1 MRVTL
6 NLVPQ
11 FLRRSKKT
19 MTFITRTVLL
29 MMIACIGFCAAS
41 VSGQLLEF
49 TYVPAYGSSDNLT
62 GRVHAVDPSRHV
74 VATYIYLEELGW
86 WTKPDL
92 PCSGVPIES
101 DSSWEVDI
109 TTSVEDIYA
118 TAICAFLI
126 PNDVECPTIAGEQD
140 LPDSLFDMC
149 VDAACTTR
157 VMRTVLYSGYEWD
170 VRRSCW
176 RSEPGPNYFSNGVD
190 NVWVDGQDRLHLTV
204 RRGDRLW
211 YCSEV
216 ILKEA
221 LGYGTYVFQLD
232 SKVGDFDQNVVLGLF
247 VYDSGAWEVFN
258 REMDIEFAKWGN
270 VTYPNAQFVIQ
281 PYEVE
286 GNIYQWMLSPA
297 QKASTHSFCW
307 TSDSVRFESARGHQS
322 SPPFDSILDTW
333 TYTNA
338 GGIPEPGDER
348 VTLNLWLF
356 ESLPPTNGMEP
367 EVVITNFA
375 YYPLTAVQ
383 EFDAS
388 SAGEFRLMQNRPNP
402 FAGSTVIGYS
412 IGRPER
418 VILRVSDASGRIVR
432 TLLNE
437 EKPAG
442 YHYVCWDGRDDAG
455 TTLNSGVYFCSFQ
468 AGRATGSSKMIF
480 IR

>member
-1 MRVTL
+1 MIS
-6 NLVPQ
+6 LVAA
-11 FLRRSKKT
+11 
-19 MTFITRTVLL
+19 
-29 MMIACIGFCAAS
+29 ACIGLCAAS
-41 VSGQLLEF
+41 ISGQLLEF
-49 TYVPAYGSSDNLT
+49 TYVPPYGSNDNLT
-62 GRVHAVDPSRHV
+62 GLVHAVDPLGYE
-74 VATYIYLEELGW
+74 VAVYIYLEELGW

-92 PCSGVPIES
+92 PCSGIPIRP
-101 DSSWEVDI
+101 DSSWEADI
-109 TTSVEDIYA
+109 TTAADDIYA

-126 PNDVECPTIAGEQD
+126 PNGLECPSIAGDPD

-190 NVWVDGQDRLHLTV
+190 NVWVDGQDRLHLKV

-216 ILKEA
+216 ILKQP
-221 LGYGTYVFQLD
+221 LGYGTYVFQVD
-232 SKVGDFDQNVVLGLF
+232 TKVGDLDPNVVLGLF

-258 REMDIEFAKWGN
+258 REMDIEFGRWGN
-270 VTYPNAQFVIQ
+270 ASYPNAQFVIQ
-281 PYEVE
+281 PWEVM
-286 GNIYQWMLSPA
+286 GNIYQWMLPPS

-322 SPPFDSILDTW
+322 SPPFDSVLDTW

-356 ESLPPTNGMEP
+356 ESLPPLNGIEP
-367 EVVITNFA
+367 EVIITNFA
-375 YYPLTAVQ
+375 HYPLTAVQ
-383 EFDAS
+383 EFEAS
-388 SAGEFRLMQNRPNP
+388 SAADCRLMQNQPNP
-402 FAGSTVIGYS
+402 FGKSTVIGYS
-412 IGRPER
+412 TERPGR
-418 VILRVSDASGRIVR
+418 VLLTISDASGRIVR
-432 TLLNE
+432 TLLDE
-437 EKPAG
+437 ERPRG
-442 YHYVCWDGRDDAG
+442 PHYVSWDGRDNTG
-455 TTLNSGVYFCSFQ
+455 TRVNSGVYFCSLE
-468 AGRATGSSKMIF
+468 AGSATASKKMIF